1 MMKESTTRLKKLN
14 DQVKKEQE
22 YSKYRNNELNTIIN
36 KAEQYIQEKLN
47 SNDNDNHKNEYDN
60 EINPNENENQQSNEI
75 IEDEQDLQQYN
86 DIKTTSSMRERVK
99 GLDTKE
105 RVKMLMKRS
114 MSNMSDRDL
123 KKVKHSL
130 DERIDEE

>member
-60 EINPNENENQQSNEI
+60 EINPNENEN
-75 IEDEQDLQQYN
+75 
-86 DIKTTSSMRERVK
+86 
-99 GLDTKE
+99 
-105 RVKMLMKRS
+105 
-114 MSNMSDRDL
+114 
-123 KKVKHSL
+123 
-130 DERIDEE
+130 